1 MDTVVD
7 RLIRYAKVYSE
18 SDYHAG
24 RTVTPSTDRQFDMAK
39 LLVEELHGLG
49 IENARYDDKCYV
61 YATLDATPGC
71 EQLPA
76 IGLIAH
82 MDTTPDMTGKDVKP
96 QIIHYTGG
104 DVVLNREQNIV
115 MEAAQFPE
123 LQKFVGQELVC
134 TDGTTLLGADDKAGI
149 AEIMT
154 MVERVRE
161 LPHGKLCIA
170 FTPDEEIGAGADRF
184 DLERFGAAYAYTV
197 DGGKEGEIQYEN
209 FNAASAA
216 ITIHGLDVHPGE
228 GKNTMV
234 NALLVAMEFNAMLP
248 AAQTPRDTEGYEGF
262 YHLTQMTGNVSQAEL
277 HYILRDHSAAGFQVR
292 KETVLHAAKVLNE
305 RYGAGTVEWSIQDQY
320 QNMAEIIQQHFQL
333 IDHAKA
339 AAEAVGLTPVVEPI
353 RGGTDGAK
361 LSFMGLPCPNLGTG
375 GYAFHGPYEHITV
388 EGMEKTVELLCQ
400 LVQK

>member
-149 AEIMT
+149 AIILQA
-154 MVERVRE
+154 VEE
-161 LPHGKLCIA
+161 LLLKFKNLDKECRHLGIYSPVDSVTGRLKTPASILDKAGRKHIA
-170 FTPDEEIGAGADRF
+170 PDHIEEEIEDIAGIRILCQFVEDIQKV
-184 DLERFGAAYAYTV
+184 V
-197 DGGKEGEIQYEN
+197 DMVRSRTDMTIVQEKDYITNTKASGYRSYHIIIRYPLSTALGPKEVFAEIQIRTNAMN
-209 FNAASAA
+209 FWATAEHSLRYKYSGNIPQELQDRLHNCAEAAFHLDQEMSTIREEITNAQRLNEIRRKMTSNILDNIRKLHFMLSLEDMSA
-216 ITIHGLDVHPGE
+216 INKEFSDVWNSNDID
-228 GKNTMV
+228 K
-234 NALLVAMEFNAMLP
+234 LREFNERL
-248 AAQTPRDTEGYEGF
+248 
-262 YHLTQMTGNVSQAEL
+262 NVL
-277 HYILRDHSAAGFQVR
+277 
-292 KETVLHAAKVLNE
+292 
-305 RYGAGTVEWSIQDQY
+305 VEVYRI
-320 QNMAEIIQQHFQL
+320 
-333 IDHAKA
+333 
-339 AAEAVGLTPVVEPI
+339 
-353 RGGTDGAK
+353 
-361 LSFMGLPCPNLGTG
+361 
-375 GYAFHGPYEHITV
+375 
-388 EGMEKTVELLCQ
+388 
-400 LVQK
+400 